1 MVEPPVTETDTLVE
15 AQMKR
20 MAERLRA
27 ERKKL
32 CISQMDLSFKA
43 GLAQN
48 QVNCIETG
56 KITPTISTILKI
68 CNALNIS
75 PAVLFDG
82 DEERKQAR
90 NTVLDLVSRFM

>member
-1 MVEPPVTETDTLVE
+1 VE

-20 MAERLRA
+20 MAERLRS
-27 ERKKL
+27 ERKKV
-32 CISQMDLSFKA
+32 CISQIDLSFKA

-75 PAVLFDG
+75 PVVLFDG
-82 DEERKQAR
+82 DEGRKQAR